1 MSMAEIYNHLY
12 VQDVIDLCAEHN
24 ESVVIEHGR
33 VTAVI
38 ENEEE

>member
-12 VQDVIDLCAEHN
+12 VRDVIELCKEHN
-24 ESVVIEHGR
+24 ESVVIENGR
-33 VTAVI
+33 ITTVI